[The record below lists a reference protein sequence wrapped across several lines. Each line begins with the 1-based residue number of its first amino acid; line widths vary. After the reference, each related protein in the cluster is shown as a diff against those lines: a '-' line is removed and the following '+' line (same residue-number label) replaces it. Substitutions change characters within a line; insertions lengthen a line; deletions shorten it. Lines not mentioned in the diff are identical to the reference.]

1 MIPGGSILP
10 VTLVRKLLT
19 SLATVGAAAGLM
31 VFGTVGEFT
40 AENAGFPRSSIDEG
54 PAALR

>member
-1 MIPGGSILP
+1 MI
-10 VTLVRKLLT
+10 LVRKVLA

-40 AENAGFPRSSIDEG
+40 PENAGIPESSIDEG
-54 PAALR
+54 PAADTPR

>member
-1 MIPGGSILP
+1 MRP
-10 VTLVRKLLT
+10 VTLVRKVLA

-54 PAALR
+54 PAEHTPR